1 MLKAKLYNQEG
12 KEVKTID
19 LPKSVFG
26 IQPKEQVIHQVVV
39 AQQNNSRQV
48 LAHAKGRA
56 EVRGGGRKPWRQ
68 KGTGRA
74 RHGSTRSPIWVGG
87 GVTFGPTKVRNFSK
101 RVNKKMKKTALFMVL
116 SDRLAADE
124 IKFVDK
130 IDFPKIKT
138 KKAVDLIKK
147 LKAGDNILI
156 VVEKTD
162 HNLIKSCQNLPKV
175 SVIRADSLNVVDL
188 LKYKKL
194 LITEKAVESLV
205 KVYLE
210 KSIKDEKPKEKKVQK
225 VKKTVKKASVKAKV
239 KARSKK

>member
-1 MLKAKLYNQEG
+1 MLKAKVYNQQG

-26 IQPKEQVIHQVVV
+26 VQPREEVIHQVVV

-101 RVNKKMKKTALFMVL
+101 KVNKKMKRTALFMAL
-116 SDRLAADE
+116 SDRLAANE

-130 IDFPKIKT
+130 IDFPEIKT
-138 KKAVDLIKK
+138 KKAVDLMKK

-162 HNLIKSCQNLPKV
+162 QNLIKSCQNLPKV
-175 SVIRADSLNVVDL
+175 SVIRADSLNVIDL
-188 LKYKKL
+188 LRYKEL
-194 LITEKAVESLV
+194 LITEKAIENLV

-210 KSIKDEKPKEKKVQK
+210 KGIKDEKPEDKKEKKVK
-225 VKKTVKKASVKAKV
+225 KEAKKPSVKVKAKA
-239 KARSKK
+239 KSKK